1 MVAKATGYSIYN
13 KEQKSRTQ
21 INNLE
26 ELYPA
31 LPNKKYDIIYLDPPW
46 DYGGKMQFDK
56 SSTSADKLDLKK
68 IYLLVLRRS
77 NTQLLN

>member
-31 LPNKKYDIIYLDPPW
+31 LPNKKYDI
-46 DYGGKMQFDK
+46 
-56 SSTSADKLDLKK
+56 S
-68 IYLLVLRRS
+68 
-77 NTQLLN
+77 